1 MDPSAC
7 RVVYIDD
14 RFNTERTISRD
25 ASTPIA
31 PRKASYT
38 AFEELPQDLQ
48 ANISAFLSVFNQG
61 NVLQPRADAHI
72 LTSLVFVCHSGRS
85 FSSKLGELHDDVK
98 PDCTPILACFDVGPE
113 SKLGLGWKDHFAH
126 VRKPASPTMSPDSP
140 LPSPTSLKRQITF
153 SSESEESYGL
163 QLLSRIAS
171 DLQVEE
177 GVRLI
182 IPVAI
187 VRPRRKDSY
196 DQQLVQSLPSEVA
209 KAQAEDA
216 SAMIDPPM
224 MLQCLEAGALD
235 VVKSPLDKAGIMGLT
250 VHAYRIY
257 KNAKKEQAGF
267 MAATRGRKQS
277 WVGMDEERPY
287 AYLREAMV
295 KKLLKGICEPQQAIE
310 DYQHRDAHV
319 DSRRKAVIA
328 KAVGQWGF
336 DGHEFSEDE
345 LVYAGYYM
353 LNHALQIPEL
363 EHWRISQGT
372 AAIRRP
378 LRR

>member
-1 MDPSAC
+1 M
-7 RVVYIDD
+7 
-14 RFNTERTISRD
+14 
-25 ASTPIA
+25 
-31 PRKASYT
+31 
-38 AFEELPQDLQ
+38 
-48 ANISAFLSVFNQG
+48 
-61 NVLQPRADAHI
+61 
-72 LTSLVFVCHSGRS
+72 FVCHSGRS

-98 PDCTPILACFDVGPE
+98 PDCTPILACFDVGSE
-113 SKLGLGWKDHFAH
+113 AKLGVGWKDHFSR
-126 VRKPASPTMSPDSP
+126 VRKPVAPLMSVNSP
-140 LPSPTSLKRQITF
+140 LPSPTTLKRQITF
-153 SSESEESYGL
+153 SSESDESYGL

-177 GVRLI
+177 GVQLI

-187 VRPRRKDSY
+187 VRPRRRDSY

-216 SAMIDPPM
+216 SAIVDPPM

-319 DSRRKAVIA
+319 DLKRRGVIA
-328 KAVGQWGF
+328 KAIGLWGF
-336 DGHEFSEDE
+336 DGHDFSEDE

-353 LNHALQIPEL
+353 LNHALEIPEL
-363 EHWRISQGT
+363 EQWRISQGIK
-372 AAIRRP
+372 AASPPQNTILTNGR
-378 LRR
+378 